1 MKGMSAAMPSPMEGK
16 SGLASAHST
25 SIVLLLL
32 LPLVSIG
39 IFYTGAQH
47 VLLPVLH
54 AYLPGQLLTYLP
66 PSVWEGTA
74 NSKEPQG
81 PKNLLI
87 ACADHQYTT
96 EIISLDPLVIYI
108 NNFTSAREAEGLIT
122 LGSPEFAESFISRS
136 RGNTQRVT
144 GRTSQSAP
152 LSLGDPLVECL
163 LNRARTF
170 VGSMLLPSEP
180 FSIPQL
186 VRYFPGQKYNL
197 HTDFWPEHQITT
209 LENGRQVYY
218 NRVASF
224 FVFLRDNCTDGYTS
238 FPLVEPSS
246 SIDLDG
252 LYNGKVAHG
261 EMDGEV
267 KGIKFKPIQGNA
279 VFWVN
284 LDKHGNGDRRVV
296 HAGLPVGEG
305 EKIGLNIWPRTYF
318 GYVDGDSVDEVETAQ
333 AARQGWSGKWKD

>member
-1 MKGMSAAMPSPMEGK
+1 MEGK
-16 SGLASAHST
+16 SGLATTRST
-25 SIVLLLL
+25 SILLLLL
-32 LPLVSIG
+32 LPLASFG
-39 IFYTGAQH
+39 FFYAGTQQA
-47 VLLPVLH
+47 LLPVLH
-54 AYLPGQLLTYLP
+54 AYLPKQLQSYLP
-66 PSVWEGTA
+66 TSAWEATA
-74 NSKEPQG
+74 TSQSQERQSLDSLVK
-81 PKNLLI
+81 
-87 ACADHQYTT
+87 ACTKHQYTT
-96 EIISLDPLVIYI
+96 EIISLDPLLIYI
-108 NNFTSAREAEGLIT
+108 NNFTSAREAEELIH
-122 LGSPEFAESFISRS
+122 LGSSEFAESFISRS

-152 LSLGDPLVECL
+152 LPLGDPLVECL

-170 VGSMLLPSEP
+170 MGSMLLPSEP

-186 VRYFPGQKYNL
+186 VRYFPAQKYNL

-209 LENGRQVYY
+209 LENGRQMYY

-246 SIDLDG
+246 SIDLEG

-261 EMDGEV
+261 EMDGEA
-267 KGIKFKPIQGNA
+267 KGMKFKPIQGNA

-305 EKIGLNIWPRTYF
+305 EKIGLNIWPRKYF
-318 GYVDGDSVDEVETAQ
+318 GYVDGDSVDEAETAQ